1 MRGTSS
7 FTQELQ
13 AQASQPGL
21 AVVLNLD
28 SGIIRLWSGIGDLVY
43 AGDTYTGVG
52 NLLSV
57 RLAEESKEIAAKG
70 VNVALNGI
78 NSTLIAKA
86 LDENY
91 RGRTMAI
98 YLFFMDDN
106 QVVLYPYAVF
116 VGYINMMNIQD
127 NGETSVISV
136 DAESK
141 LIDLQRPRER
151 RYTSEDQKIDYPNDK
166 GLDAVTWI
174 QNQKI
179 KWGSGSPRSLESSS
193 TSTATDV
200 T

>member
-116 VGYINMMNIQD
+116 VGYINIMNIQD
-127 NGETSVISV
+127 DGETSIISV

-151 RYTSEDQKIDYPNDK
+151 RYTGEYQKIDYPNDK

-179 KWGSGSPRSLESSS
+179 KWGSGSPRSLESPS

>member
-116 VGYINMMNIQD
+116 VGYINIMNIQD
-127 NGETSVISV
+127 DGETSIISV

-179 KWGSGSPRSLESSS
+179 KWGSGSPRSLESPS

>member
-86 LDENY
+86 LDESY

-179 KWGSGSPRSLESSS
+179 KWGSGSPRSLEIAKLGKASC
-193 TSTATDV
+193 
-200 T
+200 

>member
-86 LDENY
+86 LDESY

-179 KWGSGSPRSLESSS
+179 KWGSGSPRSLESPS

>member
-86 LDENY
+86 LDESY

>member
-116 VGYINMMNIQD
+116 VGYINIMNIQD
-127 NGETSVISV
+127 DGETSIISV

-151 RYTSEDQKIDYPNDK
+151 RYTGEDQKIDYPNDK

-179 KWGSGSPRSLESSS
+179 KWGSGSPRSLESPS

>member
-127 NGETSVISV
+127 NGETSIISV

-151 RYTSEDQKIDYPNDK
+151 RYTGEDQKIDYPNDK

-179 KWGSGSPRSLESSS
+179 KWGSGSPRSLESPS

>member
-1 MRGTSS
+1 M
-7 FTQELQ
+7 
-13 AQASQPGL
+13 
-21 AVVLNLD
+21 VLNLD

-86 LDENY
+86 LDESY

-179 KWGSGSPRSLESSS
+179 KWGSGSPRSLESPS

>member
-86 LDENY
+86 LDESY

-98 YLFFMDDN
+98 YLFFMYDN

-179 KWGSGSPRSLESSS
+179 KWGSGSPRSLESPS

>member
-28 SGIIRLWSGIGDLVY
+28 SGVIRLWSGIGDLVY

-116 VGYINMMNIQD
+116 VGYINIMNIQD
-127 NGETSVISV
+127 DGETSIISV

-151 RYTSEDQKIDYPNDK
+151 RYTGEDQKIDYPNDK

-179 KWGSGSPRSLESSS
+179 KWGSGSPRSLESPS

>member
-179 KWGSGSPRSLESSS
+179 KWGSGSPRSLESPS

>member
-1 MRGTSS
+1 
-7 FTQELQ
+7 
-13 AQASQPGL
+13 
-21 AVVLNLD
+21 
-28 SGIIRLWSGIGDLVY
+28 
-43 AGDTYTGVG
+43 
-52 NLLSV
+52 
-57 RLAEESKEIAAKG
+57 
-70 VNVALNGI
+70 
-78 NSTLIAKA
+78 
-86 LDENY
+86 
-91 RGRTMAI
+91 
-98 YLFFMDDN
+98 
-106 QVVLYPYAVF
+106 
-116 VGYINMMNIQD
+116 MMNIQD

-179 KWGSGSPRSLESSS
+179 KWGSGSPRSLESPS

>member
-127 NGETSVISV
+127 NGETSIISI

-151 RYTSEDQKIDYPNDK
+151 RYTGEDQKIDYPNDK

-179 KWGSGSPRSLESSS
+179 KWGSGSPRSLESPS